1 MPDLRKRV
9 ARKVINCAKP
19 GTLDWQEICKTLLSE
34 FQDQMAPSQSSVY
47 VEVS

>member
-1 MPDLRKRV
+1 MPDLRKLV

-19 GTLDWQEICKTLLSE
+19 GTLNWHDICKTVVSE
-34 FQDQMAPSQSSVY
+34 FQDQKAPRQGPVY